1 MFDWKKALRT
11 AAPVLATALGT
22 PAAGAA
28 TKILTNILFPGKPG
42 EATEDEIAA
51 KVETISAGE
60 LLALKAADQQFA
72 KDMEAF
78 RIQELQVDA
87 GDRANAR
94 AREVATKDVFPK
106 ILAGATLLTFY
117 VLVFVLVRAPIPDA
131 NRSAFDIT
139 LGAVVGAVTT
149 VMAYYFGS
157 SSSSRAKDRAMS
169 EALSTKP

>member
-1 MFDWKKALRT
+1 MAFDWKKALRT
-11 AAPVLATALGT
+11 VAPALASALGT

-28 TKILTNILFPGKPG
+28 TKILANILLPGKADPS
-42 EATEDEIAA
+42 EDELAT
-51 KVETISAGE
+51 KVENLTAADV
-60 LLALKAADQQFA
+60 LAIKAADYQFA

-94 AREVATKDVFPK
+94 QREVLTKDVFPK
-106 ILAGATLLTFY
+106 ILAAATLVTFY
-117 VLVFVLVRAPIPDA
+117 VLVFVLVRVPIPEA

-157 SSSSRAKDRAMS
+157 SSSSRAKDRAIG
-169 EALSTKP
+169 EALNTK